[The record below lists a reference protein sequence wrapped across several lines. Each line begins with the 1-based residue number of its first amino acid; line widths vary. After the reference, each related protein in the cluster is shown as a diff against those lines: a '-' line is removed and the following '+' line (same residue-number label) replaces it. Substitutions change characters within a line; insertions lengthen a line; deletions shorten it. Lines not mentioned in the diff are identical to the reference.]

1 MNLPPSLYAETAI
14 PAAPT
19 PPLSGSMAADVCI
32 IGAGITGLS
41 TALRLAEA
49 GTRVVVIDA
58 REPGWGASGRNG
70 GQGNPGLK
78 HDPDQVE
85 RDFGPEMGGRM
96 LRLSHGAPDALFDLV
111 RRHQIP
117 CEARQQGTLRAALG
131 AKAARVA
138 ERSAEQ
144 GLRRG
149 WPVSFTDPGETAA
162 LTGTR
167 RYSGGMLDA
176 RGGDLQPLSY
186 ARGLARAAMDQG
198 ARIHGGTPATRL
210 TRDAHGWVV
219 RTPGGEIS
227 AAQVVLATNGY
238 TDDLWPG
245 LRQSVVPAFSSIAAS
260 APLAEDVARAVMPRR
275 ASLYEIGRI
284 TVYARLD
291 RQNRLIIGGRGPQ
304 HPISDTTPIRWITE
318 YAARLWPAFRDVEWT
333 HGWNGQLAVTPDD
346 YPHLHEPAPGLI
358 AALGYSGRGVAMATA
373 MGGQV
378 ACRLLGTRAED
389 LDMPVTSIKPLPFH
403 GFWKLGVMAKIWEG
417 RVLDRLGL

>member
-1 MNLPPSLYAETAI
+1 MTLPPSLYADTAVA
-14 PAAPT
+14 PAPT
-19 PPLSGSMAADVCI
+19 PPLEGLAEADVCV

-41 TALRLAEA
+41 TALRLAET
-49 GTRVVVIDA
+49 GTRVVVIEA

-70 GQGNPGLK
+70 GQVNPGLK

-85 RDFGPEMGGRM
+85 KDFGPEMGGRM
-96 LRLSHGAPDALFDLV
+96 LRLSYGAPDALFELV

-117 CEARQQGTLRAALG
+117 CEARQEGTLRAAIG
-131 AKAARVA
+131 AKAAADA

-144 GLRRG
+144 GMRRG
-149 WPVSFTDPGETAA
+149 WPVSFTDAGETAA
-162 LTGTR
+162 LTGTK
-167 RYSGGMLDA
+167 RYSAAMLDA
-176 RGGDLQPLSY
+176 RGGDVQPLSY

-198 ARIHGGTPATRL
+198 ARIHGGTPAVKL
-210 TRDAHGWVV
+210 TRREGGWSVQTPAGEV
-219 RTPGGEIS
+219 R

-245 LRQSVVPAFSSIAAS
+245 LRRSIVPAFSSIAAS
-260 APLAEDVARAVMPRR
+260 APLPEDVARAIMPRR
-275 ASLYEIGRI
+275 ASVYEIGRI
-284 TVYARLD
+284 TVYYRMD
-291 RQNRLIIGGRGPQ
+291 RQNRLVIGGRGPQ

-318 YAARLWPAFRDVEWT
+318 YAAKLWPAFRAVEWT
-333 HGWNGQLAVTPDD
+333 HGWNGQLGVTPDF

-378 ACRLLGTRAED
+378 ARRLLGTRAED
-389 LDMPVTSIKPLPFH
+389 LDMPVTSIKPMPFH
-403 GFWKLGVMAKIWEG
+403 GFWKLGVMAKVWEG